1 MLTLDIILPNP
12 QLNYHVVSKVA
23 NFIAGE
29 TVKVIM
35 RLWQPN
41 LKIRYIPSNTAVI
54 TVDLKKSD
62 NTTLTKTCS
71 FTFADD
77 RSIIEFDLTAS
88 ESEQVIS
95 QNLVVKI
102 VDGSDTKIAL
112 LQYGLSRVKANGAC

>member
-1 MLTLDIILPNP
+1 MLTLDIVSQNP
-12 QLNYHVVSKVA
+12 QLNSHNISKVA
-23 NFIAGE
+23 KFVGGE

-35 RLWQPN
+35 RLWQVEQG
-41 LKIRYIPSNTAVI
+41 IRYIPSAAAVI

-77 RSIIEFDLTAS
+77 RSIIEFSMTAL
-88 ESEQVIS
+88 ESAAVIG

-102 VDGSDTKIAL
+102 VDGADTKFAL
-112 LQYGLSRVKANGAC
+112 LQYGLQRVKVDGSC

>member
-1 MLTLDIILPNP
+1 MLTLDIISPNP
-12 QLNYHVVSKVA
+12 QLNSYVVSKVA
-23 NFIAGE
+23 NFAAGE

-35 RLWQPN
+35 RLWQPD
-41 LKIRYIPSNTAVI
+41 LKIRYIPSNAAVI

-71 FTFADD
+71 FTFVDD
-77 RSIIEFDLTAS
+77 RSIIEFNLTAS

-112 LQYGLSRVKANGAC
+112 LQYGLRRVKASGAC